1 MEDLYQVSKSTLCKW
16 RYGSSIILL
25 IWHKEIMKECQYGCE
40 IFIKD
45 KLPRFTKKQR
55 IPTDSAEFEMIK
67 KKIDKVQS
75 RRYIDGGTV
84 LSLTA
89 LFYVPNRE
97 DDTRKVYDLTAL
109 RMNGDF

>member
-1 MEDLYQVSKSTLCKW
+1 M
-16 RYGSSIILL
+16 IN
-25 IWHKEIMKECQYGCE
+25 
-40 IFIKD
+40 
-45 KLPRFTKKQR
+45 KKV
-55 IPTDSAEFEMIK
+55 
-67 KKIDKVQS
+67 DKVHS
-75 RRYIDGGTV
+75 RHNITGGTV